1 MPYTDFLKMT
11 MRELSYSITAWEH
24 RTWLGTREIL
34 AVALAFGGKGKKAS
48 EIAPLLI
55 DDLQRKATIKSLEDK
70 QKDLDYLKSIWSG
83 KRPK

>member
-1 MPYTDFLKMT
+1 MT
-11 MRELSYSITAWEH
+11 LRELSYAITAWEH
-24 RTWLGTREIL
+24 RTWLGTRELL
-34 AVALAFGGKGKKAS
+34 AVAMAFGGKGKNAS

-55 DDLQRKATIKSLEDK
+55 DTLQRKAMLKSLEDK